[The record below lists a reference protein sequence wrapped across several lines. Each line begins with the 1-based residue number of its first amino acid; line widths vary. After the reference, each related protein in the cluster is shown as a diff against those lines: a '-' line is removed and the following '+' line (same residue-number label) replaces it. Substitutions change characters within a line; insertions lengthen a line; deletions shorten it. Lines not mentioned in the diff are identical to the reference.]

1 MLIFA
6 AGAAAVIAVAVLIS
20 GLAGALVALVLLSIG
35 AWRAVGLFQR
45 WRREGSDPT
54 IGPDHEAEG

>member
-20 GLAGALVALVLLSIG
+20 GVAGAALALVLLSIG

-54 IGPDHEAEG
+54 VGPDREAEG